1 MEGDRNVP
9 ATEGLS
15 YRARFSVDSEEPT
28 PVRRTSDQ
36 HVAWT
41 VAYAAACNAALTVV
55 LTGHLAGPPATLW
68 GGLSPTLAIVAAAAA
83 GVGLVGHGVTLNN
96 LFDRHRDAAVTGSVP
111 RSAIGPDVIVLVGS
125 LLLAVMMSAA
135 LGRDATWVTI
145 VLASLL
151 LFHNA
156 VARFIPAIGLAVPG
170 ALVAGVMLVPDWR
183 MPMPLA
189 VWLAMS
195 IAVLGSI
202 GVHVL
207 ADKRPVLSARALLV
221 VVMAWIAMSGIVL
234 GLRGTNGL
242 SMWPEGRSMV
252 VLAWPLLAVLLLG
265 GALRWTLPRA
275 ASRRTA
281 ADRAVCVISLWQ
293 PLIGAA
299 WCFSVDADV
308 AAIVLAGIWL
318 VGLVVA
324 GGSRDL
330 MGLPVGR
337 DAWR

>member
-1 MEGDRNVP
+1 MSRSSNQH
-9 ATEGLS
+9 
-15 YRARFSVDSEEPT
+15 RA
-28 PVRRTSDQ
+28 
-36 HVAWT
+36 WI

-55 LTGHLAGPPATLW
+55 LTRHLAGATGVPW
-68 GGLSPTLAIVAAAAA
+68 AGLSEPLAMVAAVGAAA
-83 GVGLVGHGVTLNN
+83 GLVAHGATLNN
-96 LFDRHRDAAVTGSVP
+96 LFDRHRDAAVTGSAP
-111 RSAIGPDVIVLVGS
+111 RAAIGPDLIVLVGS
-125 LLLAVMMSAA
+125 LLLAVMMAAA
-135 LGRDATWVTI
+135 LGRDATWVAL

-202 GVHVL
+202 GMHVL
-207 ADKRPVLSARALLV
+207 ADKRPVLSVRALLAAAMV
-221 VVMAWIAMSGIVL
+221 WVVMSGVVL
-234 GLRGTNGL
+234 GLRAADGS

-252 VLAWPLLAVLLLG
+252 VLGWPLLAVLLLG
-265 GALRWTLPRA
+265 GVLRWSLPRASGRRAAASKALRWL
-275 ASRRTA
+275 
-281 ADRAVCVISLWQ
+281 SLWQ

-299 WCFSVDADV
+299 WCVAVDALGP
-308 AAIVLAGIWL
+308 AAVFAGIWL
-318 VGLVVA
+318 VGVAIA

-330 MGLPVGR
+330 LGLPGGK